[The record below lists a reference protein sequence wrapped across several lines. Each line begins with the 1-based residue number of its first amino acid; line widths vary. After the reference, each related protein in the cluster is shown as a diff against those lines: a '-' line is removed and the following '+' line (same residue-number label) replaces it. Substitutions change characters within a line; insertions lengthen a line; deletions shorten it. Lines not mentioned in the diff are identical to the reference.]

1 MYVDVNKVIVEKSP
15 LGDFYE
21 KYLRFGLVLG
31 QMAFLKEKN
40 WVDYEQLLRLV
51 FFYVFRGIFFLFE
64 TIVESAQKRCIK
76 EGKEKC
82 IFFKY
87 INGKFLIQNR
97 S

>member
-1 MYVDVNKVIVEKSP
+1 MVRSKVIIERSR
-15 LGDFYE
+15 GDFYE

-64 TIVESAQKRCIK
+64 TIVESAQKSCIK
-76 EGKEKC
+76 
-82 IFFKY
+82 
-87 INGKFLIQNR
+87 
-97 S
+97 